1 MNSFLAKLGI
11 ATTSAIII
19 TEVVN
24 LDYLWTAL
32 ITFAV
37 SLITLA
43 GGEFVKY
50 LVALFKKKTKELE
63 ENSEENKNE

>member
-11 ATTSAIII
+11 ATGSAIII
-19 TEVVN
+19 SEAVN

-37 SLITLA
+37 SLITIA
-43 GGEFVKY
+43 GGELIKF
-50 LVALFKKKTKELE
+50 LTAFFKKKTKDLE
-63 ENSEENKNE
+63 ESEEKEK

>member
-11 ATTSAIII
+11 STTSAIII
-19 TEVVN
+19 TEAVN

-43 GGEFVKY
+43 GGELVKY
-50 LVALFKKKTKELE
+50 LVAFFKKKTKDLE
-63 ENSEENKNE
+63 NESEEKDK

>member
-11 ATTSAIII
+11 ATGSAIII
-19 TEVVN
+19 TEAVN

-43 GGEFVKY
+43 GGELVKF
-50 LVALFKKKTKELE
+50 LVAFFKKKTKDLE
-63 ENSEENKNE
+63 ESEEDKK